1 MKLLN
6 IGRMICME
14 INYIQ
19 IIATVINFAILFA
32 IIIAIYKSIKCF
44 KNFINKNKEMDKKID
59 IILNE
64 LEKNKDK
71 EDN

>member
-1 MKLLN
+1 
-6 IGRMICME
+6 ME